1 MTRQIYSA
9 TGCARCHITKRFM
22 KENGMDCE
30 EYDIKAD
37 GKDAFAKF
45 YRVHRAEI
53 YRDKDGVE
61 FPVYTDGSVIRQG
74 VSAVIGH
81 LMAGNGLDGFI
92 GRSTLHGEWIDGFN
106 ISAGDPSRARDLLK
120 VMAYLKQ
127 NGLKILLTTDGRNPE
142 VLKAV
147 LDEHL
152 GNRMVMEV
160 KGPADLY
167 EALAGEPIDPNA
179 LETSIR
185 LAAQFPAYQFYTIL
199 APMISKDDTIRYL
212 TPEEIGETAKTIEK
226 AAGSKKHPYEL
237 RPFDPDR
244 AVDDRLRSAEPLPAS
259 AFFKYRTSARQ
270 YMVTTQ
276 IAKQVE
282 TKGAVF

>member
-22 KENGMDCE
+22 KENGMDYE